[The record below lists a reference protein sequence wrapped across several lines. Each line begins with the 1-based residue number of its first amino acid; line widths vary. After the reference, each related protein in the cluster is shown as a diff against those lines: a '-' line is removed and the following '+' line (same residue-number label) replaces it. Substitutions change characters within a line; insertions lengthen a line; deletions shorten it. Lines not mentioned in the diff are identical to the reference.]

1 MDWAWVHGTQ
11 DVQHQNVQNSDG
23 QDHYRMAYA
32 KRWWSEYERSHQL
45 NKGIGVMGEKVV
57 SAWIL
62 RGRMQ
67 DNRLHINEKFNI
79 KLSCLKLQQQF

>member
-1 MDWAWVHGTQ
+1 
-11 DVQHQNVQNSDG
+11 
-23 QDHYRMAYA
+23 MAYA
-32 KRWWSEYERSHQL
+32 RRWGPEYVRSHQL
-45 NKGIGVMGEKVV
+45 KKGIGVMGEKVV

-67 DNRLHINEKFNI
+67 DNRLHINEKLNI